1 MIRELVLT
9 EMSCRGKMQTRR
21 EILSKASVADGVKW
35 DTDQKIDSNQFCVAD
50 AVGKDMWQEYAKKVY
65 HGNA

>member
-1 MIRELVLT
+1 
-9 EMSCRGKMQTRR
+9 MQTRR

-35 DTDQKIDSNQFCVAD
+35 DTDQKIDSNQFWVAD